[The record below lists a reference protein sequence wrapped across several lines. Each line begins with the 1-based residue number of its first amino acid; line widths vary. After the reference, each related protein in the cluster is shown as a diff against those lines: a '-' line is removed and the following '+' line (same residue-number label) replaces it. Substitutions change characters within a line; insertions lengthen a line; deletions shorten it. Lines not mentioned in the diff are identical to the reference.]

1 MADIKLNHEKLI
13 IEVTKKFMNKAN
25 IYNSKENRELLAA
38 QRDYPGFKV
47 VVNKGK
53 SGKEYYNGLDYDY
66 MEKYIKDHDDEK
78 KSIMEEYL
86 TLRGKSDEAQS
97 ANAKSV
103 SYGKIKEWFLGTYP
117 EIQEF
122 HSNREDILKRVK
134 ENKKKQKV
142 TAQTPK
148 EY

>member
-53 SGKEYYNGLDYDY
+53 SGKEYYDGLDYDY

-86 TLRGKSDEAQS
+86 TLRGKSDHQLRQRL
-97 ANAKSV
+97 
-103 SYGKIKEWFLGTYP
+103 FLYRMHHH
-117 EIQEF
+117 IQRSMK
-122 HSNREDILKRVK
+122 HLSQLILLHV
-134 ENKKKQKV
+134 V
-142 TAQTPK
+142 H
-148 EY
+148 

>member
-78 KSIMEEYL
+78 KSIMKEFLE
-86 TLRGKSDEAQS
+86 LRGQSDEAQS

-103 SYGKIKEWFLGTYP
+103 SYGKIKEWFLDTYP
-117 EIQEF
+117 EIKRF
-122 HSNREDILKRVK
+122 HEDREEILKRVK